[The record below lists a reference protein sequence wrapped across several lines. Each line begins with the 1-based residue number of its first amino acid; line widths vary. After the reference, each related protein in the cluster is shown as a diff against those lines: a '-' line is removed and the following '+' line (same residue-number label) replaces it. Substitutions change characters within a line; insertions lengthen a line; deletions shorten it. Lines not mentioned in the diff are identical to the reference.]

1 MLQGHNQIAESVPV
15 KGQVHPRVSPGA
27 TSLQGGQHNP
37 CFQIKGLEFRDDK
50 CKVTDPVGTWART
63 GTQGSRGIFTR
74 KDASLCLKFREEASL
89 HLAPP
94 RDRSPGR
101 LVEGPRKG
109 FSHCA
114 QRSLRSSQW
123 FLRAFVGRRN
133 GEAEGTSELTVPPA
147 SKPTRESPFPCFI
160 Y

>member
-1 MLQGHNQIAESVPV
+1 MKCYRGTIRSQSQCLSRARSTPG
-15 KGQVHPRVSPGA
+15 SPQELLLCKVG
-27 TSLQGGQHNP
+27 S
-37 CFQIKGLEFRDDK
+37 IKGLEFRDDK